1 MVTRPLAIRPI
12 GPDRYCEYA
21 AISNDFLVT
30 SILRV
35 DAVDG
40 GLGGMVLVEERIERP
55 YLKEYGDDG
64 PSAWAREFDLG
75 AWGILLAEDESGAV
89 GGAAVSAGAR
99 VYPLDYFQ
107 RDDLTVL
114 WDIRVREDVR
124 GRGIGTQLFASAAA
138 WARDRGY
145 RQLGIETQ
153 NVNVPACR
161 FYARQGCRLGAI
173 HRFGYA
179 GRPDVAHEAMLLWY
193 FDL

>member
-1 MVTRPLAIRPI
+1 M
-12 GPDRYCEYA
+12 
-21 AISNDFLVT
+21 
-30 SILRV
+30 
-35 DAVDG
+35 
-40 GLGGMVLVEERIERP
+40 
-55 YLKEYGDDG
+55 
-64 PSAWAREFDLG
+64 
-75 AWGILLAEDESGAV
+75 